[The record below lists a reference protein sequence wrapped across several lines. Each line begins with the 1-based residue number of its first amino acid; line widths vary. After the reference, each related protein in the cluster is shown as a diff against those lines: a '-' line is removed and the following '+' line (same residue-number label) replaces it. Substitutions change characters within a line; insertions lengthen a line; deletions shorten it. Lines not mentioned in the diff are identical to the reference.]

1 MTILELME
9 RSGVRDESLAIAWI
23 KDAIDMIQSNSK
35 ERLKVEKFDVMDGVR
50 EYPFPKDMV
59 SLNNVS
65 VLDTEDD
72 NRYKRIKRLAF
83 NPLVTED
90 TNP

>member
-9 RSGVRDESLAIAWI
+9 RSGIKDENLAIAWI

-35 ERLKVEKFDVMDGVR
+35 EKLKVEKFDIMDGVR
-50 EYPFPKDMV
+50 EYPFAKDMV